1 MKTESTELI
10 DSIEAEIC
18 QLHHDVA
25 IELDDLKTSVVKV
38 AHLGANL
45 GDYIEQLVKAH
56 RIKSPEELTNKLHA
70 LGLRDDVTQ
79 FAKRAASARK
89 RGILDD
95 PAQLQF
101 ALADCQAQAPKGAQ
115 GQQHGA
121 NEVMRTMSQCG
132 RMRQFFDEWTKRE
145 PVETWDA
152 VVRQSVREQLQP
164 LAELYGR
171 LQP

>member
-1 MKTESTELI
+1 MSTLI
-10 DSIEAEIC
+10 DSIETEIC
-18 QLHHDVA
+18 ELHQVA
-25 IELDDLKTSVVKV
+25 ATKLDYLKTIVVQT
-38 AHLGANL
+38 AHIGANL
-45 GDYIEQLVKAH
+45 GDYIEQLAKAN
-56 RIKSPEELTNKLHA
+56 RLKSPEELANKLHA

-101 ALADCQAQAPKGAQ
+101 ALADCQAQAPKGP
-115 GQQHGA
+115 GQQQSA

-152 VVRQSVREQLQP
+152 VVKQSVREQLQP